1 MYMLKPVSE
10 ALKTFP
16 LCIYSNID
24 TGELCEYFSNHL
36 GEMKEIYSLLDDLNN
51 KVTNVLQSTAQVK
64 YRCDAS
70 AVVKS
75 SNSVRHAGFV
85 CFLCIFKK
93 YMYIFTTLEERG
105 SLTKVKIQNFIMVN
119 FSLTPRRTEQTSS
132 LPVSL

>member
-1 MYMLKPVSE
+1 MYMLKPVSV

-64 YRCDAS
+64 YRCDACCS
-70 AVVKS
+70 KELELCQTCWICLL
-75 SNSVRHAGFV
+75 FV
-85 CFLCIFKK
+85 HFQKIYVYLYNTGRKRIF
-93 YMYIFTTLEERG
+93 
-105 SLTKVKIQNFIMVN
+105 N
-119 FSLTPRRTEQTSS
+119 
-132 LPVSL
+132 

>member
-1 MYMLKPVSE
+1 MYMLKPVSV

-75 SNSVRHAGFV
+75 SNSVRH
-85 CFLCIFKK
+85 IFKK